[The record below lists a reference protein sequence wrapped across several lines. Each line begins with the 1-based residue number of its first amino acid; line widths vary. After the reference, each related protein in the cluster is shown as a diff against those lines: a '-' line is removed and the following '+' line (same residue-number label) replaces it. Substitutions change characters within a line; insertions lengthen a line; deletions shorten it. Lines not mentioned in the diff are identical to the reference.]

1 MKRGGTIASIVRS
14 STGLGSAVDL
24 ATPMLEGKDFSQPS
38 TIETIAEVSEPQLE
52 VGRRYFAPVVK
63 DHHGEAS
70 VERVAGGAF
79 HDDNTAAQEGF
90 PGPKAIKAAPVWADH
105 KSVVGVGGGKIRA
118 GHPPSGENNTG
129 IGLQMGADIVPRFAV
144 ATIKGRVVMPKI
156 GEG

>member
-70 VERVAGGAF
+70 VERVDGGAF
-79 HDDNTAAQEGF
+79 HDDDTAAAQRIPSAVTIE
-90 PGPKAIKAAPVWADH
+90 ATA
-105 KSVVGVGGGKIRA
+105 VGTHDKGMARIGGDQVGQGETALRENDATA
-118 GHPPSGENNTG
+118 GAES
-129 IGLQMGADIVPRFAV
+129 GADIR
-144 ATIKGRVVMPKI
+144 T
-156 GEG
+156 